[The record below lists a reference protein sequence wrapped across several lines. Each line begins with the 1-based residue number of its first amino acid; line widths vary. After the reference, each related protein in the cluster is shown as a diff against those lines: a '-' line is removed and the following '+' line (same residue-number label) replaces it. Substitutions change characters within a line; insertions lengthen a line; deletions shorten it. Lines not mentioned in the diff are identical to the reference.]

1 MQQKLHPQTRLNIRL
16 NLLFSSLIF
25 FFGTSSVAV
34 TAFSKI
40 EENFF
45 FEFRYMTLNGT
56 VFTTLISLI
65 TMIISLSEIKTDR
78 ERQTKTL
85 YYFRL
90 SSAVTETI
98 IAVVIGMSFLP
109 FVPDNPNI
117 LSYDSFCMHVI
128 IPLLSIVSFLISRSP
143 KENLHPLQRLTC
155 SWLITLYA
163 VIVIT
168 MIIAGWIPQDKIP
181 YSFLNIYTQPVWT
194 LVYFGAFIYSFA
206 YLLSVF
212 FTEWNRKLVS
222 RGRHKQTPVSSN

>member
-1 MQQKLHPQTRLNIRL
+1 MQQSLHPKTRMNIRL

-25 FFGTSSVAV
+25 LFGTSSVAV

-65 TMIISLSEIKTDR
+65 IVIISLSEIKTGK
-78 ERQTKTL
+78 EWQPKTL

-98 IAVVIGMSFLP
+98 IAVVIAMSFLP

-128 IPLLSIVSFLISRSP
+128 IPLLSIISFLLNRTA
-143 KENLHPLQRLTC
+143 KENLHPLQRLNC

-163 VIVIT
+163 ATVIT
-168 MIIAGWIPQDKIP
+168 LIVSGLIPQDKIP
-181 YSFLNIYTQPVWT
+181 YSFFDIYTQPVWT
-194 LVYFGAFIYSFA
+194 LVYFGAFIYSFS
-206 YLLSVF
+206 YLLSVV
-212 FTEWNRKLVS
+212 FTEWNCKIVNRK
-222 RGRHKQTPVSSN
+222 RQEQTPVNSA